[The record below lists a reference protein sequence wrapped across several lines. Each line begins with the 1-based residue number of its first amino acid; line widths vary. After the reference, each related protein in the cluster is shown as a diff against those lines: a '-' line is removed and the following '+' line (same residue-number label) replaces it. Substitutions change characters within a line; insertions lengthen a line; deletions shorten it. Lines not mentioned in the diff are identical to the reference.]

1 MCSPAVSTAFVTT
14 ACSQTPSGEQTSP
27 RRVPCSICRRLNRSA
42 TKQTRPAHPHSYAA
56 AVAPP
61 CASSRSSCAASRSG
75 HHHEVL
81 LAVVSLR
88 ALFACVGFWASSAES
103 GLLLIDA
110 KTADF
115 VAPDKCP
122 CDDMRWHRHPFPPH
136 RRPGTPHDDFLSVTG
151 ELQNPI
157 GRTLSG
163 PPSSIPRFP
172 PSRFIQRLPTGALP
186 SSTLIS

>member
-1 MCSPAVSTAFVTT
+1 MPGCWRFSP
-14 ACSQTPSGEQTSP
+14 PSGAIRAPHPARPDRPGWAGDRTQ
-27 RRVPCSICRRLNRSA
+27 RR
-42 TKQTRPAHPHSYAA
+42 
-56 AVAPP
+56 APP
-61 CASSRSSCAASRSG
+61 RPPARRDPACARCSRCAPAGRAGAASRSG

-115 VAPDKCP
+115 VAPDKCG